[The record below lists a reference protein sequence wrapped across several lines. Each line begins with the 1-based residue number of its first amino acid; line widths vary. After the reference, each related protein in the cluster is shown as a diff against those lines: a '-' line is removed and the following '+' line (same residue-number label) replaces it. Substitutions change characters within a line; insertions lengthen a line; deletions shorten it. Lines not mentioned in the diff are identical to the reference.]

1 MLQFSN
7 GPVEPFKAAPVTFR
21 SDDLIMTSKLTTMP
35 TLFRLSLCLLA
46 SAGVHGSVAFYDY
59 DGARHPS
66 TLDDG
71 RSAVVVALVSAAD
84 DASFAVVDTPKKL
97 AVQDAAV
104 AAPPIIDRIPDV
116 APSPPQ
122 ADKPPDAIPQ
132 SHRSVRQA
140 TEVVEAS
147 AAESLTSEPVCL
159 EPRQGLPAQVDVESK
174 PGETAASPLCEPAA
188 ALAQAARS
196 GHPDESLTAAHR
208 DELGQV
214 DGPHGG
220 GMIEAMPNY
229 RNNPLPEYPL
239 IARQRHWQGVVWLL
253 VDVSAKGLVDA
264 VDLEQSCGYRVL
276 DRAARRA
283 VKRWEFTPAKQAGL
297 PVASQVRIPVR
308 FSLEGS

>member
-1 MLQFSN
+1 
-7 GPVEPFKAAPVTFR
+7 
-21 SDDLIMTSKLTTMP
+21 MTSKLTTMP

-104 AAPPIIDRIPDV
+104 AAPPIMDRIPDV

>member
-1 MLQFSN
+1 
-7 GPVEPFKAAPVTFR
+7 
-21 SDDLIMTSKLTTMP
+21 MTSKLTTMP

-46 SAGVHGSVAFYDY
+46 SAGVHGSVAFYVY
-59 DGARHPS
+59 DGVRHPS
-66 TLDDG
+66 TPHDG

-104 AAPPIIDRIPDV
+104 AAPPIMDRIPDV

>member
-1 MLQFSN
+1 
-7 GPVEPFKAAPVTFR
+7 
-21 SDDLIMTSKLTTMP
+21 MP

-196 GHPDESLTAAHR
+196 GHPDETLTAAHR